1 MHDIGLFAAQSATF
15 DWYAW
20 VILPILI
27 FFARIFDVT
36 LGTVR
41 IILMSRGSNK
51 LSPLLGFFEVLIW
64 IVIIG
69 QLVQNIASVTA
80 YIGYAGGFAAGNFVG
95 MWLENRLAFGT
106 YMIRVILPKHGEEV
120 FHSIHKAGFGVTSVD
135 GEGSM
140 GPVKLVYTVVKRK
153 QVKQVL
159 SIIHGCVPGAFVSI
173 EELNSIEK
181 GVFANEITHFHLGL
195 FGKKSK

>member
-1 MHDIGLFAAQSATF
+1 MHNIGLFAAQSATF

-20 VILPILI
+20 VILPIVI
-27 FFARIFDVT
+27 FFARICDVT
-36 LGTVR
+36 LGTIR

-64 IVIIG
+64 VVVIG
-69 QLVQNIASVTA
+69 QLVQNITSVTA

-95 MWLENRLAFGT
+95 MWLENKLALGT

-120 FHSIHKAGFGVTSVD
+120 FNSIHKAGFGVTSVN

-140 GPVKLVYTVVKRK
+140 GPVKLIYTVVKRK

-159 SIIHGCVPGAFVSI
+159 AIIHECVPGAFVSI

-181 GVFANEITHFHLGL
+181 GVFAKEIAHFNLGL